1 MHEAKFTFRTENRL
15 AVVASNRRRSR
26 RCRLPET
33 RGPKFILNN
42 CSQSMIFQDQLQESP
57 QEVEKTVQALSTTLH
72 PRFTFLSPSLSLSLS
87 LSHCWPLSQIH
98 SLYIYIFSLS
108 LLKPK
113 ITRYFSE
120 SFSVALTL
128 FLFLPYI
135 AHLHTL

>member
-87 LSHCWPLSQIH
+87 LLASFSNTLSLH
-98 SLYIYIFSLS
+98 LHFSLS